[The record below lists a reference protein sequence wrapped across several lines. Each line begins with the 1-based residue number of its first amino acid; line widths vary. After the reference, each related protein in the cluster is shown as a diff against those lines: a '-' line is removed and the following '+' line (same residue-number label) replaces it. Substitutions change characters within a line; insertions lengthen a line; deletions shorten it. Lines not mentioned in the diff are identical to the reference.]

1 MWLKRYYGSGYKWVK
16 KTTRW
21 MQVDADD
28 GYRDYLYMMADAR
41 ANRNDTGE

>member
-1 MWLKRYYGSGYKWVK
+1 MDRVISGLRRLLGGC
-16 KTTRW
+16 RW